1 MTQLFTV
8 GSCGTALSL
17 IETERFSD
25 WLEAQSSTT
34 KTWVKSSGY
43 EGKGLS
49 LIPGAEGQLSHVVYG
64 VENLNDHFAC
74 GDLVNLLPEGNYR
87 PIAVGET
94 VLKRLAFSWGIGAY
108 RFTRYNHRQKKANNN
123 KNLPTLMLPSADLK
137 IHIEREVSAVTL
149 IRDLINTPAQ
159 DMMPEHLGATVE
171 CLASQF
177 GGEVHQL
184 VGTELLEHNYPTIH
198 AVGRASEHAPRL
210 IDLRWGDESHPKIT
224 LVGKGVCFD
233 SGGLNIKTTSGI
245 RHMKKDMA
253 GAANAIGLAQ
263 LIMAHQLPVRLRLLV
278 PAVENAISNNAY
290 HPGDV
295 ITTRKGISVEIN
307 NTDSE
312 GRLVLCD
319 ALTEAD
325 RESPDLLIDF
335 ATLTGSCRVALGTE
349 LPGFFSNNKARAQDL
364 IRAGEAVDDPLWQL
378 PLYQPYKTELNSDI
392 ADMANSGS
400 ALGGAIIA
408 ALYLQEFISPD
419 TDWLHV
425 DFMAWNTRVLPGRPV
440 GGEAVGIRAVFSYLS
455 QTYV

>member
-1 MTQLFTV
+1 VQ
-8 GSCGTALSL
+8 
-17 IETERFSD
+17 
-25 WLEAQSSTT
+25 
-34 KTWVKSSGY
+34 
-43 EGKGLS
+43 
-49 LIPGAEGQLSHVVYG
+49 
-64 VENLNDHFAC
+64 
-74 GDLVNLLPEGNYR
+74 
-87 PIAVGET
+87 
-94 VLKRLAFSWGIGAY
+94 
-108 RFTRYNHRQKKANNN
+108 
-123 KNLPTLMLPSADLK
+123 
-137 IHIEREVSAVTL
+137 
-149 IRDLINTPAQ
+149 
-159 DMMPEHLGATVE
+159 
-171 CLASQF
+171 
-177 GGEVHQL
+177 QL

-210 IDLRWGDESHPKIT
+210 IDLRWGDDTHPLIT

-278 PAVENAISNNAY
+278 PAIENAISNNSY

-295 ITTRKGISVEIN
+295 ITTRKGVSVEIN

-325 RESPDLLIDF
+325 SESPDFLIDF

-349 LPGFFSNNKARAQDL
+349 LPGFFSNNKTRAADL
-364 IRAGEAVDDPLWQL
+364 IAIGEIVNDPLWQL
-378 PLYQPYKTELNSDI
+378 PLYKPYRDELNSDI

-408 ALYLQEFISPD
+408 ALYLQEFISSD

-425 DFMAWNTRVLPGRPV
+425 DFMGWNTRALPGRPI
-440 GGEAVGIRAVFSYLS
+440 GGEAMGIRTVFSYLS
-455 QTYV
+455 KKYV